1 MSVAESIWD
10 SQIRPVLIQDAGWM
24 EASIYGPSLFAGF
37 AGTGGWCGRCR
48 SIVPRGCGDLQGQ
61 RGQRSEVVA
70 AVSRDGKRGGPQG
83 WRPAALCAGRRA
95 GLAAGA
101 ALREARH
108 YASGAGGGTGRA
120 RDQSELLRGLAFFR
134 ARRDQL
140 QKKACTPAS
149 RIAPTSPGDE
159 RSAIRAV
166 GAKLFF
172 LPPYS
177 PDLNPIEQVFAKLK
191 TLLRKA
197 AERTVEATWKRIG
210 ALLRSFS
217 PAECANY
224 FANAGYASE

>member
-1 MSVAESIWD
+1 M
-10 SQIRPVLIQDAGWM
+10 LAGWRP
-24 EASIYGPSLFAGF
+24 ASMARAYSL
-37 AGTGGWCGRCR
+37 
-48 SIVPRGCGDLQGQ
+48 DLRERVVGA
-61 RGQRSEVVA
+61 VA

-83 WRPAALCAGRRA
+83 WRPAALCTGRRA

-159 RSAIRAV
+159 RSGRSTKGGLI
-166 GAKLFF
+166 
-172 LPPYS
+172 PPVS
-177 PDLNPIEQVFAKLK
+177 SSSTRLGPRP
-191 TLLRKA
+191 T
-197 AERTVEATWKRIG
+197 
-210 ALLRSFS
+210 
-217 PAECANY
+217 
-224 FANAGYASE
+224 